1 LNKQPLSFYFRL
13 PPLFIP
19 KQDTNP
25 QSKASVVPNA
35 AFESLE
41 HSATGATGA
50 KDTVGPVSPESKSF
64 FLPAEI
70 FDLTA
75 LTSAFVASLAVAPML
90 AFSYDD
96 IKSADQRY
104 QAFWANRTGGLGD
117 GPQEVSSSLA
127 TSTSSSLALC
137 IVSLIASVV
146 VRMGLYFA
154 EQLATQSM
162 LVVRRLLIP
171 LEVCAILSLVTG
183 LVVSTFAYYWS
194 GWVVYGED
202 MVGNVKWTSTGVA
215 VIVCLIAMFLY
226 SVGVAIY
233 IYRSG
238 GPATPLK
245 AGLLRNAP
253 GA

>member
-1 LNKQPLSFYFRL
+1 MYGVGPA
-13 PPLFIP
+13 
-19 KQDTNP
+19 TTT
-25 QSKASVVPNA
+25 VVPNA

-41 HSATGATGA
+41 HAATGAPGAA
-50 KDTVGPVSPESKSF
+50 KDTVGPAAPERKSF
-64 FLPAEI
+64 YLPAEV

-75 LTSAFVASLAVAPML
+75 LASAFVASLAVAPML
-90 AFSYDD
+90 AFSYGD

-137 IVSLIASVV
+137 IVSLIASLV
-146 VRMGLYFA
+146 VRIGLYFA
-154 EQLATQSM
+154 EELATESM

-171 LEVCAILSLVTG
+171 LEACAVLSLVTG
-183 LVVSTFAYYWS
+183 LVVSTFAFYWA

-202 MVGNVKWTSTGVA
+202 LVGTAKWTSMGVA
-215 VIVCLIAMFLY
+215 VIVCLVAMFLY
-226 SVGVAIY
+226 GVGVATY
-233 IYRSG
+233 IYRNG
-238 GPATPLK
+238 GQAKPLK
-245 AGLLRNAP
+245 ARAP